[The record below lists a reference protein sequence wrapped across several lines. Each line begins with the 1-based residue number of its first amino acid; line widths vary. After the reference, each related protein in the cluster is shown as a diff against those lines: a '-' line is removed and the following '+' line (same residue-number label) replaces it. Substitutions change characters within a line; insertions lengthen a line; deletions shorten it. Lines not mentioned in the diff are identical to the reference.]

1 MADIYLYANQRGI
14 EIKEVKKQSK
24 YFSLQLNMECED
36 RVASI
41 CFRDILNYTSPM
53 TMDKYVKSW
62 TGKQSKLI
70 FPYLKYAKIEEVRA
84 DQEFPRIEDFYN
96 DLKQVNII
104 PYKFY
109 TFLISY
115 RISYIRFFS
124 ALFSFLVSM

>member
-1 MADIYLYANQRGI
+1 
-14 EIKEVKKQSK
+14 
-24 YFSLQLNMECED
+24 MECED

-70 FPYLKYAKIEEVRA
+70 FPYTKYNKIEEVRA

-109 TFLISY
+109 TFY
-115 RISYIRFFS
+115 YHT
-124 ALFSFLVSM
+124 V